1 MSNAIEYFS
10 RCRVENTTLQVMADL
25 QHDLDRLI
33 REEKS
38 VIRHYVRLGIWPHKR
53 VNMFVLENLQPLVAQ
68 IKSATEMSSVIAN
81 DIDRRPMVN
90 VYDAADLTE
99 CAVFVNRGALERDG
113 VWHDDVA
120 LRALLAHEHGHPL
133 AENETVR
140 VARELS
146 VKVVVEGRAP
156 MAAVG
161 QILHLLADRLCV
173 HAPQEVFANEM
184 AIRAGF
190 GDALF
195 HLDKDVTDK
204 ARLSVS
210 RRPSLVQSLQQQA
223 TAQKLSADQA
233 AALLLVGDL
242 QAHLPFALEIAPFL
256 RAGHRQQAQTL
267 EAALIEGV
275 LSHLDPAALPLY
287 EKMRDHYLKLR
298 TDLSSVEMKAWSS
311 EALGFL
317 ADGLRER
324 HLGVRFALVRTRSD
338 RKSRRQS
345 RMEHASIVH
354 SSIEHDGGLP

>member
-133 AENETVR
+133 AENATVQA
-140 VARELS
+140 ARELS
-146 VKVVVEGRAP
+146 VEVIMESRAP
-156 MAAVG
+156 TAAVG

-195 HLDKDVTDK
+195 HLDKNVIDK

-210 RRPSLVQSLQQQA
+210 GRSSLVQSLEQQA
-223 TAQKLSADQA
+223 SERKLSVDQA
-233 AALLLVGDL
+233 VALLLVGDL
-242 QAHLPFALEIAPFL
+242 QAHLPFALETAPFL
-256 RAGHRQQAQTL
+256 RAGHRQQAEAL

-287 EKMRDHYLKLR
+287 EKLRDHCLQLR
-298 TDLSSVEMKAWSS
+298 TDLSSAEIKAWSS

-324 HLGVRFALVRTRSD
+324 HLRVRFALVRTRSD
-338 RKSRRQS
+338 GESRRQS
-345 RMEHASIVH
+345 RMERTSVVH
-354 SSIEHDGGLP
+354 NSIEHDGGLS